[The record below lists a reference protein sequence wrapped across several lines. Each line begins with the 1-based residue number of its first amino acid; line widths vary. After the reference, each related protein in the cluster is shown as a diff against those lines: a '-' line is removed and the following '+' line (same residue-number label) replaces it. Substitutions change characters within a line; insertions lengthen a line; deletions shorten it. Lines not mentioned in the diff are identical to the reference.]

1 VGRPTIGI
9 GFRYGRTPAA
19 DVPEAE
25 PATPYSRAVT
35 DPTPA
40 EEAVARPRL
49 LEGARVEV
57 RNGFDGSWTSGF
69 VVMEVT
75 DTGYRLRRRYD
86 HDVLPTEFAPAD
98 VRRERKNSM
107 WWV

>member
-1 VGRPTIGI
+1 MSPHDANSPKLRPTTESG
-9 GFRYGRTPAA
+9 PAS
-19 DVPEAE
+19 
-25 PATPYSRAVT
+25 PYSRTVT

-49 LEGARVEV
+49 LEGTRVEV

-69 VVMEVT
+69 VVMEVSA
-75 DTGYRLRRRYD
+75 TGYRLRRRYD
-86 HDVLPTEFAPAD
+86 TDLLPTEFAPAD
-98 VRRERKNSM
+98 VRRERKNAL